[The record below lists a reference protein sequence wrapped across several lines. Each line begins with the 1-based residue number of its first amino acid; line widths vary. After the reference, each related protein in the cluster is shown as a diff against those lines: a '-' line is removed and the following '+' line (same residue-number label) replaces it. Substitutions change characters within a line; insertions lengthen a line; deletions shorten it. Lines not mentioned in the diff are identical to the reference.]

1 MTEPQQPGPLEA
13 LYETDVQTPGAGS
26 APAVFVLSTS
36 QGAPICAGPPAA
48 AADPPDGSGP
58 VGAFHVPPLP
68 GTDFEAIVSSAA
80 C

>member
-1 MTEPQQPGPLEA
+1 MTEPRQPGPLEA

-26 APAVFVLSTS
+26 APAVFVLSTDE
-36 QGAPICAGPPAA
+36 GALICAGPRATAA
-48 AADPPDGSGP
+48 GPSDVSGP